1 MTAERQIRF
10 WFFGLLVFLI
20 LLFFLSSVLLPF
32 VAGMAIAYLLD
43 PVCDKLEAMG
53 ASRTIA
59 TSIVTLIFLVVV
71 LLVILLLIPLI
82 VGQAARLLENLP
94 GYLEFA
100 RAKVATLL
108 TMIEMRVDDQMLEKL
123 RSAVLGSA
131 DNVFS
136 WLTTAVVGVLSGGV
150 AVVNL
155 LSLMVITPVVSFYL
169 LRDWDKIVERVDGWL
184 PRDHAEQIR
193 ELVKEVDST
202 LSGFLRGQGTVCLIL
217 GAFYAIGL
225 SIAGLDFGLIVGMT
239 AGILSIVPYVGSIVG
254 LALSVGLALGQ
265 FDSLTPVIAVAA
277 VFFAGQMLEG
287 YILTPNLVGD
297 KVGLHPVWLIFGLLA
312 GGTLFGFVGILLAV
326 PVAAV
331 IGVGVRFGLG
341 QYLASHYYRGTGR
354 AALQEPAAS
363 AAAPDA
369 QSEEK
374 AES

>member
-10 WFFGLLVFLI
+10 WLFGLLVFLI

-43 PVCDKLEAMG
+43 PVCDKLEKMG
-53 ASRTIA
+53 ASRTLA
-59 TSIVTLIFLVVV
+59 TSIVTLVFIVTV
-71 LLVILLLIPLI
+71 LLVILLLVPLI

-94 GYLEFA
+94 DYLGFA
-100 RAKVATLL
+100 RTKVAMLL
-108 TMIEMRVDDQMLEKL
+108 SMIEMRVDDEMLEKL

-131 DNVFS
+131 DDVIS
-136 WLTTAVVGVLSGGV
+136 WLTKALVGVLSGGV

-155 LSLMVITPVVSFYL
+155 LSLLVITPVVTFYL
-169 LRDWDKIVERVDGWL
+169 LRDWDRIVERVDGWL

-193 ELVKEVDST
+193 DLVKEVDTT
-202 LSGFLRGQGTVCLIL
+202 LSGFLRGQGTVCLVL
-217 GAFYAIGL
+217 GVFYAIGL

-265 FDSLTPVIAVAA
+265 FDSLTPVAAVAA
-277 VFFAGQMLEG
+277 IFFAGQILEG
-287 YILTPNLVGD
+287 YVLTPNLVGD

-341 QYLASHYYRGTGR
+341 QYLASHYYKGVGQGTAEETG
-354 AALQEPAAS
+354 
-363 AAAPDA
+363 APDDDA
-369 QSEEK
+369 KET
-374 AES
+374 AEP

>member
-10 WFFGLLVFLI
+10 WFFGLVVFLV

-53 ASRTIA
+53 TSRTLA
-59 TSIVTLIFLVVV
+59 TSIVTLIFLVIV

-100 RAKVATLL
+100 RTKIAMLL
-108 TMIEMRVDDQMLEKL
+108 SMIEMRVDDQMLDKI

-136 WLTTAVVGVLSGGV
+136 WLTTAFVGLLSGGV

-169 LRDWDKIVERVDGWL
+169 LRDWDRIVERVDGWL
-184 PRDHAEQIR
+184 PRDHAPQIR
-193 ELVKEVDST
+193 ELVKEVDTT
-202 LSGFLRGQGTVCLIL
+202 LSGFLRGQGMVCLVL
-217 GAFYAIGL
+217 GVFYAIGL

-265 FDSLTPVIAVAA
+265 FDSLANVAAVAA

-287 YILTPNLVGD
+287 YVLTPNLVGD

-341 QYLASHYYRGTGR
+341 QYLASHYYRGTGK
-354 AALQEPAAS
+354 AAGPPVEENAAT
-363 AAAPDA
+363 P
-369 QSEEK
+369 QEK
-374 AES
+374 AGEAPES

>member
-10 WFFGLLVFLI
+10 WFFGLVVFLV

-53 ASRTIA
+53 TSRTLA
-59 TSIVTLIFLVVV
+59 TSIVTLIFLVIV

-100 RAKVATLL
+100 RAKIAMLL
-108 TMIEMRVDDQMLEKL
+108 SMIEMRVDDQMLEKI

-136 WLTTAVVGVLSGGV
+136 WLTTAFVGLLSGGV

-169 LRDWDKIVERVDGWL
+169 LRDWDRIVERVDGWL
-184 PRDHAEQIR
+184 PRDHAPQIR
-193 ELVKEVDST
+193 DLVKEVDTT
-202 LSGFLRGQGTVCLIL
+202 LSGFLRGQGMVCLVL
-217 GAFYAIGL
+217 GVFYAIGL

-265 FDSLTPVIAVAA
+265 FDSLANVAAVAA

-287 YILTPNLVGD
+287 YVLTPNLVGD

-341 QYLASHYYRGTGR
+341 QYLASNYYRGTGK
-354 AALQEPAAS
+354 AVEPPGEENTAT
-363 AAAPDA
+363 P
-369 QSEEK
+369 QEK
-374 AES
+374 AAEASES

>member
-10 WFFGLLVFLI
+10 WFFGFLAFLI
-20 LLFFLSSVLLPF
+20 LVFFLSSVLLPF

-59 TSIVTLIFLVVV
+59 TSIVTLIFLVLVLLAAV
-71 LLVILLLIPLI
+71 LLVPLL

-94 GYLEFA
+94 GYLEFL
-100 RAKVATLL
+100 RAKVAMLL
-108 TMIEMRVDDQMLEKL
+108 SMIEMRVDDQMLEKL

-131 DNVFS
+131 DNVIS
-136 WLTTAVVGVLSGGV
+136 WLTTAFVGVLSGGV

-155 LSLMVITPVVSFYL
+155 LSLLVITPVVTFYL
-169 LRDWDKIVERVDGWL
+169 LRDWDRIVERVDGWL
-184 PRDHAEQIR
+184 PRDHADVIR
-193 ELVKEVDST
+193 GLVKEVDTT
-202 LSGFLRGQGTVCLIL
+202 LSGFLRGQGTVCLVL
-217 GAFYAIGL
+217 GVFYAVGL

-265 FDSLTPVIAVAA
+265 FDSLTAVVAVAA
-277 VFFAGQMLEG
+277 VFFAGQILEG

-341 QYLASHYYRGTGR
+341 QYLTSHYYQGT
-354 AALQEPAAS
+354 QPK
-363 AAAPDA
+363 AAPPEDGGD
-369 QSEEK
+369 ETVEP
-374 AES
+374 